1 MIINDDLKKKLI
13 MPRRMPEGLI
23 KYKLKQRFLKHN
35 NYDSFK
41 MDEADWSILDSG
53 TEYGEALDDF
63 ENECPQFNW
72 RTNEEKLNYAEDM
85 ALRAGRNLDDEID
98 SIKIELKLYLQRS
111 KKGNEY
117 AYIKGTIPKKF
128 FNKFKDRLYRQ
139 LFIDWPLFK
148 PRKEEGRETFELDE
162 VFDDF
167 LNEN

>member
-1 MIINDDLKKKLI
+1 MNINADLQKELS
-13 MPRRMPEGLI
+13 MPRRMSKGLI
-23 KYKLKQRFLKHN
+23 IDRLKQRFLKLN
-35 NYDSFK
+35 NRDSFK
-41 MDEADWSILDSG
+41 MDEVDWELLDSRA
-53 TEYGEALDDF
+53 EYSEALDDF
-63 ENECPQFNW
+63 ERNYPQFNW
-72 RTNEEKLNYAEDM
+72 RTNEEVLDSERDM
-85 ALRAGRNLDDEID
+85 ALRARRNLDDEID

-117 AYIKGTIPKKF
+117 AYIKGTIPKKL

-148 PRKEEGRETFELDE
+148 PRKEEGRDTSELDE